1 METPMND
8 RAETL
13 TILQRLAATSARRPI
28 DRRAFLQLIGSGGA
42 AAVLAGCERPAA
54 SGVAGAGPAGQN
66 ADVPPVP
73 ANQPVEMAQF
83 PEKTDLILLTDRPPQ
98 LETPLK
104 YFREDLTPN
113 DAFFVRWHL
122 GLIPTTIDA
131 GTFRLMLGG
140 HVETPLSLSLDEL
153 RKDFEAVSYAA
164 VAQCSGNSRSLYQP
178 RVLGGQWGHGAVGN
192 AKWTGV
198 RLKDLLA
205 KAKLKSGA
213 VDVSFKGLDRAPM
226 PTVPDFVKSLSLDHA
241 NDGEVMVAYAMNDQ
255 PLPML
260 NGFPLRLIVP
270 GWYAT
275 YWVKSLN
282 EINVLPQKF
291 KGFWMDKAY
300 RVPNNPNC
308 QEAPAELAKE
318 TVPISVMT
326 VRSLIVRPEQAERVA
341 AGKAYE
347 VQGVAMDGGK
357 GIVKVEVSTDGG
369 KTWSDAKLD
378 AQSGKYAW
386 RRWRFEWTATAG
398 QHRVMARATNAAGE
412 TQTLSQWNRSGYARN
427 VIEYVDVTVA

>member
-1 METPMND
+1 MN
-8 RAETL
+8 RL
-13 TILQRLAATSARRPI
+13 TSSSLKSPL
-28 DRRAFLQLIGSGGA
+28 DRRAFLRLGATTGA
-42 AAVLAGCERPAA
+42 ATLLASCQRGNA
-54 SGVAGAGPAGQN
+54 VAGAAGQGADVSPTPAGH
-66 ADVPPVP
+66 AP
-73 ANQPVEMAQF
+73 EMARF

-98 LETPLK
+98 LETPLR
-104 YFREDLTPN
+104 YFREDFTPN

-131 GTFRLMLGG
+131 DTFRLSLGG
-140 HVETPLSLSLDEL
+140 HVEQPLSLSLENL
-153 RKDFEAVSYAA
+153 RKDFEPVSYAA
-164 VAQCSGNSRSLYQP
+164 VAQCSGNSRALYEP

-198 RLKDLLA
+198 RLRDLFA
-205 KAKLKSGA
+205 KARTKDKP
-213 VDVSFKGLDRAPM
+213 VEVSFKGLDRGPM
-226 PTVPDFVKSLSLDHA
+226 PTVPDFVKALTFDHA
-241 NDGEVMVAYAMNDQ
+241 NDGEVLVAYAMNDQ

-282 EINVLPQKF
+282 EINVLPAKF

-308 QEAPAELAKE
+308 QESPQDLAKE
-318 TVPISVMT
+318 TVPITTMT
-326 VRSLIVRPEQAERVA
+326 VRALIVRPEPVEHVA

-347 VQGVAMDGGK
+347 IQGVAFDGGK
-357 GIVKVEVSTDGG
+357 DIAKVEVSTDGG
-369 KTWSDAKLD
+369 KTWQESKLD
-378 AQSGKYAW
+378 ADLGKYAW
-386 RRWRFEWTATAG
+386 RRWRLNWRPAAAG
-398 QHRVMARATNAAGE
+398 QFRIMAKATNAAGE
-412 TQTLSQWNRSGYARN
+412 TQTTAQWNRSGYARN